1 MISRVIAIAD
11 MHVTNNTDELLIT
24 YSLGSCL
31 GVAVFDPIEKV
42 GGMIHCLLPMSKS
55 NPEQASTNPYMY
67 TDTGMLALFNSL
79 FALGAK
85 KNNLL
90 IKVAGGA
97 APMDMGKQF
106 RIGERNFAVLR
117 KFLWKNNLLINGQ
130 DVGGKKPRTLSL
142 DMSNGRTT
150 IKTKGVETEL

>member
-11 MHVTNNTDELLIT
+11 MHVTNNVNEVLIT
-24 YSLGSCL
+24 YSLGSCI
-31 GVAVFDPIEKV
+31 GVAVYDPIAKV

-55 NPEQASTNPYMY
+55 NPQQASTNPYMY
-67 TDTGMLALFNSL
+67 TDTGMMALFNSM
-79 FALGAK
+79 FQLGAK
-85 KNNLL
+85 KNNLQ

-97 APMDMGKQF
+97 APMEMGEQF

-130 DVGGKKPRTLSL
+130 DVGGKKPRTMAL
-142 DMSNGRTT
+142 DMSTGRTT
-150 IKTKGVETEL
+150 IRTKGVETEL